1 MESSSEKKVDTTM
14 FWHVI
19 LPILTLI
26 ILFAVLFIIYTL
38 PDWALTCRSAPEMIR
53 RAVSS

>member
-1 MESSSEKKVDTTM
+1 MESSTEKKVDTTM
-14 FWHVI
+14 FWHVV

-38 PDWALTCRSAPEMIR
+38 PDWALTCRPASEMIR

>member
-1 MESSSEKKVDTTM
+1 MQSSTEKKIDDTM

-19 LPILTLI
+19 LPILTLV